1 MTADDLAHRLLDAQ
15 VSWAVDRLTGPDLP
29 ATIPEHVDRV
39 LLVAARTPLG
49 AAVAAEDVKALI
61 RRLAHQVPPSAAAST
76 LVSIV
81 AGAVH
86 EGPDRPFS
94 LGEVID
100 RAHVEAIVDE
110 LLGRTDLLEAV
121 LDDLTRSPEVSAL
134 AARFLGR
141 IVQDVVQTNRAV
153 AERIPGVGSLVSLG
167 SNAAGLV
174 IGAADKQIEQLVG
187 GTAGRG
193 ATFAMR
199 RLNKI
204 LVDTLRDPAAR
215 TALLDIYDLYA
226 DQPVDHRAAGEPADV
241 ERVAGIVQDVAIG
254 ALPSEPALGLADRLV
269 DRFLAVYG
277 DHPVAA
283 LLDDLGI
290 TRDDVVAHAT
300 AIVPRALAAAH
311 ESGELERLVRAELE
325 PFYASAEV
333 LAILDGR

>member
-1 MTADDLAHRLLDAQ
+1 MTADDLARRLLDAQ
-15 VSWAVDRLTGPDLP
+15 VGWVVGRLTGPDL
-29 ATIPEHVDRV
+29 AASIPEHVDR
-39 LLVAARTPLG
+39 LLDVAARTPLG
-49 AAVAAEDVKALI
+49 DAITAADIKA
-61 RRLAHQVPPSAAAST
+61 QVRQLVRQLPPSTAAST
-76 LVSIV
+76 LAAIV

-86 EGPDRPFS
+86 DGPERPFS
-94 LGEVID
+94 LAEVVD

-110 LLGRTDLLEAV
+110 LLGRTDLLEAA
-121 LDDLTRSPEVSAL
+121 LDDLTRSPEVTAL
-134 AARFLGR
+134 AARFLTR
-141 IVQDVVQTNRAV
+141 IVQDVLQTNRAV
-153 AERIPGVGSLVSLG
+153 AERIPGMGSLVSFG
-167 SNAAGLV
+167 AGAAGLV
-174 IGAADKQIEQLVG
+174 TGVADKQIGQLVG

-193 ATFAMR
+193 GVFAMR

-226 DQPVDHRAAGEPADV
+226 DQPIDHRAVGERADV

-254 ALPSEPALGLADRLV
+254 ALPSGPALGLADRVV
-269 DRFLAVYG
+269 DRFLGVYG

-290 TRDDVVAHAT
+290 TRDDLVAHAT
-300 AIVPRALAAAH
+300 TIVPRVLAAAL

-333 LAILDGR
+333 MAILDGS